1 MLYAKEEVNKFKG
14 NLKSSVQSWAEDK
27 IDSLTA
33 EKPRLK
39 PASVYMKRGLSNWLD
54 KEDDRLNKMIDNMM
68 LFVSDKNGGIDSDL
82 LINDAVDMFKMMD
95 KQQMQLGAFSLEYG
109 KGEILISIPHNP
121 WLDLIFGDLGQIKL
135 TADDLL
141 EIKNLLN

>member
-1 MLYAKEEVNKFKG
+1 MFYAKEEVNKFKG
-14 NLKSSVQSWAEDK
+14 NLKSSIQSWAEDK
-27 IDSLTA
+27 IDSLID

-39 PASVYMKRGLSNWLD
+39 PASIYMKRGLNNWLD
-54 KEDDRLNKMIDNMM
+54 KEDGRINKMIDSMM

-95 KQQMQLGAFSLEYG
+95 KQQMQFGAFSLEYG

-121 WLDLIFGDLGQIKL
+121 WLDLIF
-135 TADDLL
+135 
-141 EIKNLLN
+141 EI

>member
-14 NLKSSVQSWAEDK
+14 NLKSSIQSWAEDK
-27 IDSLTA
+27 IDSLTD

-39 PASVYMKRGLSNWLD
+39 PASIYMKRGLDNWLD
-54 KEDDRLNKMIDNMM
+54 KEDGRINKMIDSMM

-95 KQQMQLGAFSLEYG
+95 KQQMQFGAFSLEYG

-121 WLDLIFGDLGQIKL
+121 WLDLIFGDLGQVRL

>member
-1 MLYAKEEVNKFKG
+1 
-14 NLKSSVQSWAEDK
+14 
-27 IDSLTA
+27 
-33 EKPRLK
+33 
-39 PASVYMKRGLSNWLD
+39 
-54 KEDDRLNKMIDNMM
+54 MM

-95 KQQMQLGAFSLEYG
+95 KQQMQFGAFSLEYG

-121 WLDLIFGDLGQIKL
+121 WLDLIFGDLGQVRL

>member
-14 NLKSSVQSWAEDK
+14 NLKSSIQSWAEDK
-27 IDSLTA
+27 IDSLID

-39 PASVYMKRGLSNWLD
+39 PASIYMKRGLNNWLD
-54 KEDDRLNKMIDNMM
+54 KEDGRINKMIDSMM

-95 KQQMQLGAFSLEYG
+95 KQQMQFGAFSLEYG

-121 WLDLIFGDLGQIKL
+121 WLDLIFGDLGQVRL